1 MQNNTDNGAHS
12 FTEAAQYN
20 EVSVTSKKLNAET
33 ILVEPINK
41 EKLAAYFEKFIPKD
55 DNQSFI
61 IDTDS
66 VFIHPYKSFLIDNDC
81 CAGNLDRKFNRNT
94 KSTEWTVNLGIR
106 KSTKTEGGESYP
118 MYNES
123 YFEIYESELRENGL
137 LDPAIPLK
145 DFMLGRFNYN
155 PRIERN
161 TAIMIKEI
169 NKVLKEFEA
178 INN

>member
-12 FTEAAQYN
+12 FTEAAQYT
-20 EVSVTSKKLNAET
+20 EATVTTKKLNAET

-41 EKLAAYFEKFIPKD
+41 EKIAAYFEKYILLKENEEFM
-55 DNQSFI
+55 

-66 VFIHPYKSFLIDNDC
+66 IFIHPYKSFLIDNEC
-81 CAGNLDRKFNRNT
+81 CAGFLEKKFN
-94 KSTEWTVNLGIR
+94 KEKKVSEWAVNIGIR
-106 KSTKTEGGESYP
+106 ISTKTKDGYSIP
-118 MYNES
+118 MSHES
-123 YFEIYESELRENGL
+123 YFELYESELRENDL
-137 LDPAIPLK
+137 LNPAIPLK
-145 DFMLGRFNYN
+145 DFMAGKFNYN

-161 TAIMIKEI
+161 TAIMIKQI